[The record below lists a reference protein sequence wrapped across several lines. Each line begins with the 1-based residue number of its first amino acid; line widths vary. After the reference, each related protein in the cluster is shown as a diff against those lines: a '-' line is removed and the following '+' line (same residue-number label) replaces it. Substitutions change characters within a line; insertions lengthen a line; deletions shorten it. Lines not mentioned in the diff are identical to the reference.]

1 MSMQLNLQP
10 MRNMVQG
17 FIKINQDVLNIP
29 DLSSEQRTNLMKL
42 ANELNIL
49 EREVDESKIK
59 FQLPHIFN
67 RLD

>member
-1 MSMQLNLQP
+1 MSLQLNLQP
-10 MRNMVQG
+10 MRKMVQG

-29 DLSSEQRTNLMKL
+29 NLSSEQRTNLMKL
-42 ANELNIL
+42 ATELNIL

-59 FQLPHIFN
+59 FHLPNIFN

>member
-1 MSMQLNLQP
+1 
-10 MRNMVQG
+10 MRKMVQG

-59 FQLPHIFN
+59 FQLPNIFN